1 MSFPI
6 KRLTPLAVIV
16 VLAALVVY
24 ALNHR
29 ANSAAPDGLIF
40 ANGRLESDRIAV
52 ASKVPGRVAE
62 MFKQEGDAVKA
73 GDMLARLDDSQIRP
87 KVEQAQAA
95 VAALTAQ
102 LQAKREEVAVARKE
116 APLGVAASQAQRQRA
131 AAQAE
136 QTRRDANRLSNLKK
150 EGAIDAYR
158 AEQAE
163 LAAVAAATQLDQAER
178 QLSQSKL
185 AFEKVAAAQTGL
197 GALEA
202 QLAAARAALA
212 EAQAALDETVVKAPS
227 NGVIAIRAREPGEVV
242 GAGGTLFELYDPNQL
257 FLRAYVPETDI
268 GRLKLGLAARV
279 WVDAYP
285 DRAFEARLT
294 NIANR
299 AEFTPK
305 EVQTR
310 NERAKQVFGIK
321 LLLKAQP
328 DARLAPGLPGDAA
341 IRYNDST
348 PWQAP
353 KS

>member
-6 KRLTPLAVIV
+6 KRLTPIAVVV
-16 VLAALVVY
+16 VLAALVGY

-40 ANGRLESDRIAV
+40 ANGRLESDRVAV
-52 ASKVPGRVAE
+52 ASKVPGRIVE
-62 MFKQEGDAVKA
+62 MRKQEGDTVTT
-73 GDMLARLDDSQIRP
+73 GEVIARLDDTQIKP
-87 KVEQAQAA
+87 KVDQATAA
-95 VAALTAQ
+95 VAALEAQ
-102 LQAKREEVAVARKE
+102 LKAKREEVAVARKE
-116 APLGVAASQAQRQRA
+116 APLGVAASQAQRTRA

-136 QTRRDANRLSNLKK
+136 QTRRDANRLANLKK
-150 EGAIDAYR
+150 EGAIDAHR

-185 AFEKVAAAQTGL
+185 AIDKVAAAETAL

-202 QLAAARAALA
+202 QLNAARATLA
-212 EAQAALDETVVKAPS
+212 EAQAALDETVVKSPG
-227 NGVIAIRAREPGEVV
+227 NGVVAIRAREPGEVV

-257 FLRAYVPETDI
+257 YLRAYVPETDV

-310 NERAKQVFGIK
+310 NERAKQVFGVK
-321 LLLKAQP
+321 LLVKPQS